1 MDYEHSQVFAK
12 HATSPSKEL
21 SEFHSES
28 CVRGGRS
35 GEQWKNFW
43 GLVYVGDY
51 TNYPLL

>member
-12 HATSPSKEL
+12 RATSPSKEL
-21 SEFHSES
+21 SEFHLES

-35 GEQWKNFW
+35 GEQWKNLW
-43 GLVYVGDY
+43 CLVYVGDY